1 MFNQSSA
8 HASHREGALNAFDI
22 NLSDRGKKP
31 TPKDTYYPPECTIP
45 ELRGT
50 IQSLYTIN
58 QKREKLNKGIKTIL
72 QERGYYPKNAL
83 NLRYKV
89 RCLNLVAYLVPAS
102 DKSPYCLA

>member
-1 MFNQSSA
+1 MLQISTTLDIFEKKHLDCIVVLVFNQSSA

-72 QERGYYPKNAL
+72 
-83 NLRYKV
+83 
-89 RCLNLVAYLVPAS
+89 
-102 DKSPYCLA
+102 